1 MASRYATFTEIVI
14 LSSTAAMLYALL
26 VAIVSLLLSFPGF
39 GPVILPQ
46 PFLQL
51 YVGRW
56 TISYRFDGL
65 WTIVWIIYLL
75 AIHILLYYL
84 TASLFKLRRPF
95 IVISILL
102 YLLNL
107 IMVLYGYS
115 DVELRLYV
123 ERYTIGYLGLLPG
136 IGATI
141 LIEYL
146 GYRIGKT
153 LLPKISSKSNLHST
167 RLQKSFAL

>member
-1 MASRYATFTEIVI
+1 MASRYTTFTGTEPAV
-14 LSSTAAMLYALL
+14 LSSMAAILYALL

-39 GPVILPQ
+39 GSIILPQ

-56 TISYRFDGL
+56 TIFYRFDSL
-65 WTIVWIIYLL
+65 WAIVWIIYLL
-75 AIHILLYYL
+75 ATHILLYYL
-84 TASLFKLRRPF
+84 TASLLKLRRPF
-95 IVISILL
+95 IVVSILL

-107 IMVLYGYS
+107 IMVFYGYS
-115 DVELRLYV
+115 DAELRLYV

-136 IGATI
+136 IVATI

-146 GYRIGKT
+146 GYRIGKA
-153 LLPKISSKSNLHST
+153 LLANLRKIS
-167 RLQKSFAL
+167 FCI